1 MISPLASRI
10 ASTLPSSLSACRCR
24 YTVASPTCSPLRR
37 SSAWISWALQ
47 KPGRL
52 SSAAARACACRV
64 PRTRVPRAGREE
76 LTRTFSSGC
85 GIVTVARYNLY
96 TVLPNR
102 PTPRD
107 RPGERTESPVSWRPD
122 VDVLKPRFHGVSIRP
137 SMMQAV
143 LQTKLGIVIITAK
156 VHVSPRTEEFPAMRS
171 RYKYLAA
178 VVPLGVALLASGC
191 SAASASGSSGSGTGT
206 IVAVGAE
213 NEYASVLAQVGGK
226 YVQVSAIMSNP
237 ATDPHTFEASASVAR
252 LVSEAQL
259 VVQNGA
265 GYDRFMNTIEN
276 AAPSSSRKVIV
287 VQDVLG
293 LPASTPNPHLWYKPS
308 TMPAV
313 ANAIAADL
321 ATLQPAHAS
330 YFKANA
336 AAFIGSL
343 AGWNNALAAFKA
355 KYPNTPVATTEP
367 VADYMLQAAGANNL
381 TPFAF
386 QADIMNGT
394 DPSAQN
400 VAVERSLFTQHKVKV
415 FLYNQQVTSSLTQSF
430 ITLARANGIPVVG
443 VYETMPVP
451 GFNYQSWMLTEVQDL
466 QKAVVDKISTEHL

>member
-1 MISPLASRI
+1 MRSRFKALAVVVALGVVPLAS
-10 ASTLPSSLSACRCR
+10 ACSSST
-24 YTVASPTCSPLRR
+24 
-37 SSAWISWALQ
+37 
-47 KPGRL
+47 
-52 SSAAARACACRV
+52 AAA
-64 PRTRVPRAGREE
+64 
-76 LTRTFSSGC
+76 SS
-85 GIVTVARYNLY
+85 
-96 TVLPNR
+96 
-102 PTPRD
+102 
-107 RPGERTESPVSWRPD
+107 S
-122 VDVLKPRFHGVSIRP
+122 
-137 SMMQAV
+137 
-143 LQTKLGIVIITAK
+143 
-156 VHVSPRTEEFPAMRS
+156 
-171 RYKYLAA
+171 
-178 VVPLGVALLASGC
+178 
-191 SAASASGSSGSGTGT
+191 SGSSGSGAGQ

-213 NEYASVLAQVGGK
+213 NEYASVLTQVGGK

-252 LVSEAQL
+252 LISAAQL
-259 VVQNGA
+259 VVQNGV

-276 AAPSSSRKVIV
+276 AVPSSSRKVIV
-287 VQDVLG
+287 VQNVLG
-293 LPASTPNPHLWYKPS
+293 LPDSTPNPHLWYQPS

-336 AAFIGSL
+336 ASFVSSL
-343 AGWNNALAAFKA
+343 TAWDNAMAAFKA

-367 VADYMLQAAGANNL
+367 VADYMLQAVGADNL
-381 TPFAF
+381 TPFTF

-400 VAVERSLFTQHKVKV
+400 VALERSLFTQHKVKV

-430 ITLARANGIPVVG
+430 ITLAHANGIPVVG

-451 GFNYQSWMLTEVQDL
+451 GFDYQSWMLTEVQDL